1 MRNTSLPFLACNHVG
16 KELTSAMLSCSL
28 AEACKIRPVLYRLA
42 REVQAKQEEQE
53 RSLRGNAPKLQ
64 GLIQETRHIKTYV
77 EQAISALYSGRQ
89 LHIIGEINN
98 VI

>member
-1 MRNTSLPFLACNHVG
+1 MCFLLNTMLIECWSLLCCHVDWLKLVRSFLFFA
-16 KELTSAMLSCSL
+16 T
-28 AEACKIRPVLYRLA
+28 RLA

-77 EQAISALYSGRQ
+77 EEAISTLYRGRQ
-89 LHIIGEINN
+89 IHIIGEINN

>member
-1 MRNTSLPFLACNHVG
+1 MLP
-16 KELTSAMLSCSL
+16 CSL
-28 AEACKIRPVLYRLA
+28 AEACEIRPVLYRLA

-64 GLIQETRHIKTYV
+64 GLILETRHIKVYV

-89 LHIIGEINN
+89 IHIIGEINN